1 METQPICNV
10 CRDSNCRTVALL
22 NSEID
27 AREYRAMKCNT
38 CGLVFAFPIPEL
50 SFDSLQNVCGEQY
63 VEEQRQSI
71 ANERGNEALRTATS
85 RQMDIVEQYVQKG
98 TALNV
103 GAMGNSIKV
112 LEERGWNLHL
122 VEVSAFAA
130 ETARRLWGFNV
141 TVSRI
146 EDFDCPPDTFDFIKL
161 GHVIEHLRDPYLALE
176 KLRGMLRS
184 GGVILIDTDN
194 AHGLKTQIEV
204 GVRKLL
210 GEKIA
215 VYLVKKL
222 MKKNLRKRYGRLTPP
237 EHLYAFSEKSLSKL
251 LDGTGFDVI
260 RVFKPAWGDPTWF
273 PLANQKFGFIEKV
286 FVTVDQIGA
295 RFGFGEVLAVL
306 ARKR

>member
-1 METQPICNV
+1 
-10 CRDSNCRTVALL
+10 
-22 NSEID
+22 
-27 AREYRAMKCNT
+27 MKCNT

-50 SFDSLQNVCGEQY
+50 SFDSLQNIYGEQY

-71 ANERGNEALRTATS
+71 ANERGNEALRIATN
-85 RQMDIVEQYVQKG
+85 RQMDIVERYVKKG

-103 GAMGNSIKV
+103 GAMGSSIKV
-112 LEERGWNLHL
+112 LEERGWKLHL

-161 GHVIEHLRDPYLALE
+161 GHVIEHLRDPYLVLE

-194 AHGLKTQIEV
+194 AYGLKTQIEV
-204 GVRKLL
+204 GVRKLV
-210 GEKIA
+210 GEKVA
-215 VYLVKKL
+215 VNLVKKL
-222 MKKNLRKRYGRLTPP
+222 MKKNLSKRYGRLTPP
-237 EHLYAFSEKSLSKL
+237 EHLYVFSERSLCKL
-251 LDGTGFDVI
+251 LGSTGYDVVQ
-260 RVFKPAWGDPTWF
+260 VFTPAWGDHTWF
-273 PLANQKFGFIEKV
+273 PLVNQKFGLIERGFIA
-286 FVTVDQIGA
+286 VDQIGA
-295 RFGFGEVLAVL
+295 RFGLGEVLAVL